1 MPEFRKLTHLLD
13 HLLDQAYKN
22 RNVHQRETLPGGL
35 TIELYITAH
44 TAQPA
49 VVHLKLSRANVPPA
63 PKEAET
69 IFKHWPWE
77 LEGGAPAWDAF
88 KNAKEYCMTTQ
99 FPLPDVRN
107 HWTGQPKPEAP
118 HES

>member
-13 HLLDQAYKN
+13 HLLDTAYKQ

-35 TIELYITAH
+35 TLELYITPK
-44 TAQPA
+44 PA
-49 VVHLKLSRANVPPA
+49 IVHLKLSRANVPPA